1 MKTVKFR
8 GESVHSLMR
17 QVKEEYGDNVLLL
30 STRQDAPELVEIE
43 VGVLEGEESDKQVAQ
58 GEDSQPSLEV
68 LADLF
73 RESDIFNGLSLH
85 GVAPDVMKA
94 LKKHTRAK
102 QWSLDITAKALGKLI
117 TCDPF
122 IGEHTKFVALF
133 GAHGSGRTT
142 TILKLAAR
150 LQSALGLEIGIIAGD
165 YADEK
170 GAYHLCAMGKVFGVP
185 VVGFDL
191 ELSPTVRLQDAA
203 ERLGDCDIILID
215 TPEISSLG
223 SYGRAELEEVLAA
236 DTHVEKFLLLPATKS
251 EGELLRLVQEGAT
264 LGCTKAIASFLDK
277 SGQVGNLVNALWRTG
292 LPLSFISLG
301 DEIPAD
307 IEPASPKRLAWYL
320 SRLVH

>member
-43 VGVLEGEESDKQVAQ
+43 VGVLEGEESEESLINA
-58 GEDSQPSLEV
+58 ETTQPSLEV

-73 RESDIFNGLSLH
+73 RESDIFHGLSFH
-85 GVAPDVMKA
+85 GLAEDLVKT
-94 LKKHTRAK
+94 LKKQTRAK
-102 QWSLDITAKALGKLI
+102 QWTLDVTARALGKVI

-122 IGEHTKFVALF
+122 ISEHARYVAIF
-133 GAHGSGRTT
+133 GTQGAGRTT

-170 GAYHLCAMGKVFGVP
+170 GAYHLCAMGKVFGIP
-185 VVGFDL
+185 VAGFDL
-191 ELSPTVRLQDAA
+191 DLPATERLADAT
-203 ERLGDCDIILID
+203 ERLGGCDIVLID
-215 TPEISSLG
+215 TPEILSLG
-223 SYGRAELEEVLAA
+223 TSGRAELNQVLRSDAQI
-236 DTHVEKFLLLPATKS
+236 EKFILLPATKS
-251 EGELLRLVQEGAT
+251 EDELLKIVREGVA
-264 LGCTKAIASFLDK
+264 LGCSKAIGSFLDQ
-277 SGQVGNLVNALWRTG
+277 SGQVGNLVNALWRTS
-292 LPLSFISLG
+292 LPLAFVSLG